1 MQTAEVTAANGGFQ
15 PTITFVSGVDSEG
28 APHEYGNLYATY
40 RCNAAVARGDAL
52 SWVNPTATNPVSVT
66 PMATATSSFD
76 FAGIAM
82 ESRAAGQYVRVCITG
97 FCLVD
102 MVAQTAAAGEV
113 ITKPATT
120 AGKVVRAA
128 APTVDAALVATT
140 VLGRVFGIKNAT
152 TNLALCFIKQ
162 M

>member
-15 PTITFVSGVDSEG
+15 PTTTFVSGVDSEG

-40 RCNAAVARGDAL
+40 RCNAAVARGDMV
-52 SWVNPTATNPVSVT
+52 SWVNPTASLPVSVT
-66 PMATATSSFD
+66 PMPTASSSFD
-76 FAGIAM
+76 FAGVAM
-82 ESRAAGQYVRVCITG
+82 EAKAAGQYVRVCITG

-102 MVAQTAAAGEV
+102 MVSQTAAAGEV

-120 AGKVVRAA
+120 AGKAVRAA
-128 APTVDAALVATT
+128 APTLDATT
-140 VLGRVFGIKNAT
+140 VVTTILGRVFGIKNAT